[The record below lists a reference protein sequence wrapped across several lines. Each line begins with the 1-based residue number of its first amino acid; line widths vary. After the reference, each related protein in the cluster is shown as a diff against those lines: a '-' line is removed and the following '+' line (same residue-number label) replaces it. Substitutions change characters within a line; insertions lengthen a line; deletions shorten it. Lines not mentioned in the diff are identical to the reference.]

1 MLRKRTFIDL
11 PTAIVMSTTATMGL
25 FSLGLSTVG
34 AQEMATAC
42 PVEGCE
48 VKILKSDL
56 VDGEVAV
63 TLEANFQPDLSKN
76 HLHIWWGE
84 NFTIQQVSGN
94 AETVHKVKQGDW
106 HPTDAFP
113 GYRTQGAVSTSVRKG
128 SKTLCV
134 SASDRNHDILDI
146 DVLHC
151 VDVSGLF

>member
-11 PTAIVMSTTATMGL
+11 PTAIVMSTAATMGL
-25 FSLGLSTVG
+25 FSLGLSSVG
-34 AQEMATAC
+34 AQEMANAC

-48 VKILKSDL
+48 VKIVKTEM

-63 TLEANFQPDLSKN
+63 TLEANFQPEFSKN

-94 AETVHKVKQGDW
+94 AETVHNVKQGDW

-113 GYRTQGAVSTSVRKG
+113 EYRTQGAVSTSVRNG

-134 SASDRNHDILDI
+134 SASDRNHNILDI
-146 DVLHC
+146 DVLNC
-151 VDVSGLF
+151 VDVSG